1 MSTKRLYNELK
12 QYKNDPNYFY
22 SVGILKDN
30 ILLWEFIIIG
40 PSDSLYEG
48 GAFKGVII
56 FPNNYPNSPPIVK
69 FTSDIIHPN
78 IYKNGEVC
86 ISILHEGI
94 DEYNYE
100 STSERWNPSHGV
112 NTIMMSIVSMLCD
125 PNIESPA
132 NVEASI
138 LFKDNYN
145 LYKNRVYDIVSK
157 T

>member
-48 GAFKGVII
+48 GTFKGEIK

>member
-48 GAFKGVII
+48 GAFKGEIK

>member
-22 SVGILKDN
+22 SVDILNNN
-30 ILLWEFIIIG
+30 ILLWEFIIVG
-40 PSDSLYEG
+40 PYDSLYEG
-48 GAFKGVII
+48 GIFKGQIK
-56 FPNNYPNSPPIVK
+56 FPENYPNSPPSVI
-69 FTSDIIHPN
+69 FTTEILHPN
-78 IYKNGEVC
+78 IYKNGKVC

-100 STSERWNPSHGV
+100 SISERWNPSHGV
-112 NTIMMSIVSMLCD
+112 NTIMMSIISMLCN

-132 NVEASI
+132 NIDASV